1 VSPVPTLAGF
11 AAALALVFGTAA
23 FAGSRIDVRPG
34 EPAAGAVGAAAG
46 MGGMG
51 GASGE
56 AAGDAASQQ
65 VRGLAVSDR
74 GLTLELRRTT
84 APQGRPFALAF
95 RVADRR
101 GRTVRAF
108 AVEHTKRM
116 HLVVVR
122 RDMTGF
128 QHLHPTQA
136 RDGSWSTTARLPA
149 AGSYRVFADFSA
161 GGTPRTLAAD
171 LAVDGATRSRA
182 LPPPA
187 ATTTVDGLDVTL
199 RDATTRA
206 GAETDLRFDVRR
218 AGRPVV
224 TRPYLGARGH
234 LVALRAG
241 DLAFLHVHPDAD
253 RLRFMATLPTAGT
266 YRLFLQFETADGR
279 LHTAAFTREVTR

>member
-1 VSPVPTLAGF
+1 VSPIPKLAGF
-11 AAALALVFGTAA
+11 AATLALVFGAA
-23 FAGSRIDVRPG
+23 VLAGSRIDVHPG
-34 EPAAGAVGAAAG
+34 EPAAAAAESPAG

-51 GASGE
+51 GASDE
-56 AAGDAASQQ
+56 AGDAAPAP

-84 APQGRPFALAF
+84 APQGRPFALRF
-95 RVADRR
+95 RIADRR

-108 AVEHTKRM
+108 DVEHTNRM
-116 HLVVVR
+116 HLIVVR

-161 GGTPRTLAAD
+161 GGSPRTLAAD
-171 LAVDGATRSRA
+171 LAVDGTARSGA
-182 LPPPA
+182 LPRPA
-187 ATTTVDGLDVTL
+187 ATTTVDGLAVTL
-199 RDATTRA
+199 GDAPSRA
-206 GAETDLRFDVRR
+206 RAETELHFDVRR
-218 AGRPVV
+218 AGRLVA

-253 RLRFMATLPTAGT
+253 RLRFMATFPTAGT